1 MTIPASNDNHPGIP
15 KARSFFLTVLP
26 MYILGHC
33 AHHLL
38 TALPMPLLPFIRSE
52 FGLDYTHAAFV
63 TSSFAIAAGFGQLPA
78 GWLADKIGATIP
90 LLMGIL
96 GVAVFGIFIGTSQ
109 TYIMLLILMMLMG
122 LMSGG
127 YHPAAT
133 PMISNSVPPAQ
144 RGRALGWHLIGGNVA
159 FFFGPIVAG
168 VIAGFWGWRGAFICL
183 AIPTGI
189 IGVVFLAFLKSGSS
203 KVHAEQLKKEHG
215 EEQPPPPGN
224 IRRLVAFLTMT
235 VLAGGAGMSVMA
247 FFTLYAVDIL
257 GLTEANAAKILSL
270 IFVSGLYAGP
280 IGGWLSDK
288 FGRVPIIVICGVV
301 DGLMIFA
308 LPRVQWGFLFF
319 LVLFAMGLVLALR
332 MPVTEAFLIGQTAP
346 RYRSR
351 VFALYYFTMQYTGAV
366 FAPFMG
372 KLVDLWGFT
381 RCFTISAII
390 VVVVTLGTMPF
401 LAGSRN

>member
-1 MTIPASNDNHPGIP
+1 MEMSDT
-15 KARSFFLTVLP
+15 KTRSFFLTVLP
-26 MYILGHC
+26 MYLLGHC

-52 FGLDYTHAAFV
+52 FGLDYTQAAFV
-63 TSSFAIAAGFGQLPA
+63 TSSFAVAAAFGQLPA
-78 GWLADKIGATIP
+78 GWLADKIGPTVP

-96 GVAVFGIFIGTSQ
+96 GVAVFGIFIGLSN
-109 TYIMLLILMMLMG
+109 TYILLLILMMLMG

-133 PMISNSVPPAQ
+133 PMISNSVPPEK
-144 RGRALGWHLIGGNVA
+144 RGRALGWHLIGGNTA

-168 VIAGFWGWRGAFICL
+168 FIAGSMGWRMAFIGL
-183 AIPTGI
+183 AIPTAI
-189 IGVVFLAFLKSGSS
+189 IGIVFMFFLRSGSS
-203 KVHAEQLKKEHG
+203 KVHAERLKKEFG

-257 GLTEANAAKILSL
+257 GANEANAAKILSL
-270 IFVSGLYAGP
+270 VFVSGLFAGP
-280 IGGWLSDK
+280 IGGWLSDR
-288 FGRVPIIVICGVV
+288 FGRVPIIVICGVM

-308 LPRVQWGFLFF
+308 LPHVQWGIVFF
-319 LVLFAMGLVLALR
+319 LVLFVMGLAMALR
-332 MPVTEAFLIGQTAP
+332 MPVAEAFLIGQTAP

-351 VFALYYFTMQYTGAV
+351 IFALYYFTMQYTGAI

-372 KLVDLWGFT
+372 KLVDHWGFT
-381 RCFTISAII
+381 RCFSISGAI
-390 VVVVTLGTMPF
+390 VLGVTLGTMPF
-401 LAGSRN
+401 LTGSRN